1 MHRESYFKSR
11 QCKWQGSNS
20 ITASRSPLFGVEQWG
35 INNVD
40 GLEGSVYFPITV
52 TKTMAAMAIH
62 YAPTG
67 ATFRDI
73 NLVGLFND
81 GIKLKNSLGSTSYNW
96 IAICQ

>member
-1 MHRESYFKSR
+1 MYIPALVWKMGHGWHGCFWADSK
-11 QCKWQGSNS
+11 
-20 ITASRSPLFGVEQWG
+20 QWG
-35 INNVD
+35 SANVD

-52 TKTMAAMAIH
+52 TNTMAAMAIH

-67 ATFRDI
+67 ADFRYI

-81 GIKLKNSLGSTSYNW
+81 GIKLKNSFGSTSYKW

>member
-1 MHRESYFKSR
+1 M
-11 QCKWQGSNS
+11 
-20 ITASRSPLFGVEQWG
+20 
-35 INNVD
+35 D

-52 TKTMAAMAIH
+52 INTWSAMAIH

-67 ATFRDI
+67 ANFRDI

-81 GIKLKNSLGSTSYNW
+81 GIKLKNSLGSSSYKW